1 MQNIKNV
8 IYSLFFIIILGGC
21 SFNIPQTSKEEMQK
35 IITRVNSSK
44 LIILDVYHNQ
54 CSDCKLIEPV
64 IEKLKSDY
72 TDSSEISF
80 LRYDLSTPFTIFK
93 SKQIA
98 KALGLEHIYNLQ
110 KYSGV
115 VLIIDTQKKHVLDT
129 LIAEHN
135 LNKYNEVI
143 EERLREKNAT

>member
-8 IYSLFFIIILGGC
+8 IYSLSFIIFLCGC
-21 SFNIPQTSKEEMQK
+21 SFNIPQISEEDIQK
-35 IITRVNSSK
+35 IVTKVNNSR
-44 LIILDVYHNQ
+44 LIILDVYHNN

-64 IEKLKSDY
+64 IKKLENDY
-72 TDSSEISF
+72 SINKDIAF
-80 LRYDLSTPFTIFK
+80 LKYDLSSPVTIFK

-115 VLIIDTQKKHVLDT
+115 VLFIDSKKKHVMDT
-129 LIAEHN
+129 LITVYDEK
-135 LNKYNEVI
+135 KYNEVI
-143 EERLREKNAT
+143 KQRLSEVK